1 MTLRSSP
8 LFDRE
13 TIWRMGLIGDPIA
26 HSLSPSLHEAAFR
39 SHGLCA
45 SYELW
50 PTSEADLPAR
60 LAGLRRADVLGAN
73 VTMPH
78 KLAVTS
84 LLDEISPLSA
94 RAGAVNTIMHRDG
107 RLIGDNTDV
116 EGFTT
121 ALTSAISSFSERH
134 ILVLGAGGAARA
146 VVLGLQALGTGQVT
160 IANRSSERAETLAA
174 TFSSS
179 HQEIGTI
186 ALQKI
191 AENLETVS
199 VLVNATAAGW
209 RPGETPIPLDVLDN
223 LPANAWVV
231 DLTFRETDL
240 LRAARQRG
248 LSTLDGLPML
258 VHQAA
263 GAFTRWTGLGAP
275 VAEMLEAGENAR
287 VARR

>member
-1 MTLRSSP
+1 
-8 LFDRE
+8 
-13 TIWRMGLIGDPIA
+13 MGLVGDPIA
-26 HSLSPSLHEAAFR
+26 HSLSPALHEAAFR

-50 PTSEADLPAR
+50 PTAEADLPAR
-60 LAGLRRADVLGAN
+60 LAALRGADVLGAN
-73 VTMPH
+73 VTIPH
-78 KLAVTS
+78 KVAVMP
-84 LLDEISPLSA
+84 LLDEVTPLAA
-94 RAGAVNTIMHRDG
+94 RAGAVNTIIHRDG

-134 ILVLGAGGAARA
+134 IMVLGAGGAARA
-146 VVLGLQALGTGQVT
+146 VVLGLQALGTGEIS
-160 IANRSSERAETLAA
+160 IANRGQERAKTLAA
-174 TFSSS
+174 NFSSP
-179 HQEIGTI
+179 HHEIRAI
-186 ALQKI
+186 ALQRVV
-191 AENLETVS
+191 ENLESVS

-209 RPGETPIPLDVLDN
+209 RPGETPIPVDLLDN
-223 LPANAWVV
+223 LPPSALVV
-231 DLTFRETDL
+231 DLTYRETDL

-248 LSTLDGLPML
+248 LNTLDGLPML

-275 VAEMLEAGENAR
+275 VAKMLEAGENAR